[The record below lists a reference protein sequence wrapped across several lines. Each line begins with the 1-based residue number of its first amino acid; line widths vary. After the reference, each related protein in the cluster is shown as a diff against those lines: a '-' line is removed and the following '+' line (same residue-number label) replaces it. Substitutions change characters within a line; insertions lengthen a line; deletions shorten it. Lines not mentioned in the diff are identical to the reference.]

1 MKIIRCVTLMNVE
14 LITKA
19 EAIARNAEVA
29 SIANVDDKGYPRVS
43 TISNL
48 KTDGL
53 RKVWFATGLGSSKV
67 KFLER
72 TVRRVFATATA
83 ETTSRLSATLR
94 SSLLLNLKNN
104 CGRIG
109 SSTISQAAFRTRTTA
124 FCSSPPKKSFYG

>member
-53 RKVWFATGLGSSKV
+53 RKVWFATGL
-67 KFLER
+67 
-72 TVRRVFATATA
+72 
-83 ETTSRLSATLR
+83 
-94 SSLLLNLKNN
+94 
-104 CGRIG
+104 
-109 SSTISQAAFRTRTTA
+109 
-124 FCSSPPKKSFYG
+124 